1 MTNEGQDPTAEY
13 GSCPELPPYRPP
25 SEADS
30 VLVRVTRGCA
40 WNRCGFCD
48 MYKELRFERRPLD
61 DVLRDVA
68 AWGALHPRAR
78 SVFLADSDSLKHP
91 DLVEIVAE
99 VNRVFPDAERVT
111 SYVRLTTL
119 ASMAPEKL
127 AALREAGLSRLHAGL
142 ESGSPAV
149 LERVRKALPV
159 DLAIE
164 GSRRALDAGFELSLY
179 ILSGLGGEDD
189 FEEHARE
196 SGRLVARIWPHF
208 LRLRSLMLLP
218 GTPLAEEHHQGSF
231 RAASPLTR
239 LREVRAMVEELEPPP
254 SPPHDLVVASDHFS
268 NIVWAARR
276 QVYSG
281 IDGRLPGARAA
292 ILAALDRAIELASRA
307 ETAVDPAA
315 FALRGRLLGTY
326 GPPRT

>member
-1 MTNEGQDPTAEY
+1 MPNEYHDPPAES

-48 MYKELRFERRPLD
+48 MYKQTRFERRPLED
-61 DVLRDVA
+61 IRRDVA
-68 AWGALHPRAR
+68 AWGNLHPRAR

-99 VNRVFPDAERVT
+99 VKRVLPQAERIT

-119 ASMAPEKL
+119 RSMAPEKL

-149 LERVRKALPV
+149 LERVRKALRP

-164 GSRRALDAGFELSLY
+164 GSRRALEAGFELSLY

-218 GTPLAEEHHQGSF
+218 GTPLAEEWRQGTF

-239 LREVRAMVEELEPPP
+239 LREVRAMIEELDPPP
-254 SPPHDLVVASDHFS
+254 SLPHDLVVASDHFS
-268 NIVWAARR
+268 NIVWADRR
-276 QVYSG
+276 QVFSG
-281 IDGRLPGARAA
+281 IDGRLPADCAA
-292 ILAALDRAIELASRA
+292 IFDELDRAIALVRDC
-307 ETAVDPAA
+307 ETALDPAA
-315 FALRGRLLGTY
+315 LALRGRLLSTY
-326 GPPRT
+326 APTRS